1 MKARKLLL
9 TAIILLFVLM
19 TIFARFFIASE
30 IHHDCC
36 GDNCPICE
44 TIAFVEE
51 TISKLSLA
59 CIVFCV
65 VSLFIYTFGKTT
77 VKDVK
82 ETNQHTLITLK
93 VKLSN

>member
-1 MKARKLLL
+1 MKTRRIILS
-9 TAIILLFVLM
+9 IMILLFVLM
-19 TIFARFFIASE
+19 TIFARFFIAFE
-30 IHHDCC
+30 RDHDCC

-44 TIAFVEE
+44 TIAFVED
-51 TISKLSLA
+51 TIRKLSIVS
-59 CIVFCV
+59 IVFCV
-65 VSLFIYTFGKTT
+65 VSLFIHTFGKTI